1 MWHRL
6 GLRKLLGR
14 EQRDTSSSCSPCQSR
29 PQSYPVSGASSPD
42 TTPNG
47 STANVKPH
55 ETMTRRL
62 TRRVGVGLP
71 RATTFKRQV
80 SEQRDRLEPFEPPEP
95 RRAASADRRRPVSSQ
110 TQGTKTPQSAP
121 GPRTSAPEMQW
132 REQGEKHGEGDGASA
147 AIAEAA
153 EETETTAPTE
163 KTTEP
168 EEATER
174 TMVDES
180 SEANP
185 NHPNHT
191 EDVDDRSDPRS
202 ERSRRPPGPDP
213 NMETIDSAEESRI
226 IEMELEKRWILN
238 LTMHFRDRSRREK
251 LFVTYAETPTLWRR
265 VTISCDYRSP
275 EPDSL
280 EQDLSEMWNQK
291 DRCARIY
298 ESLRESLAEIQFYDT
313 VTNLKLE
320 TRDGRLHVHVTE
332 DVNETIA
339 YPAIFHIGH
348 LPGIKLVSED
358 RLHFVRHESGF
369 VYHVELNGRSFIKK
383 EIPGPDMVDEFLYEI
398 NALHE
403 LLGAQN
409 VIQLEAIVVDEE
421 RQVIKGLLIGY
432 ADKGALVDML
442 YYRDGKNTISWKRR
456 ERWAKQIV
464 QGLAEIH
471 EAGFVQGDFTLSNI
485 VLDANDDAKI
495 IDINRRGCPVGW
507 EPPEIVAKLE
517 SKQRISMY
525 IGVKT
530 DLFQLGMTLWA
541 IATEND
547 EPERQCR
554 PLLLPDDLQIPD
566 YYRRLVAICMS
577 PYPQQRLSAK
587 ELLTLFPPFIPP
599 TSHALPMVYYPP
611 PTGMGVGPRTS
622 HPHPHAHPPL
632 ENGFAHLHSR
642 AGSAEENPQ
651 PQSPGQQ
658 HPQDDG
664 YSSMSRQSHSDTGPR
679 RVSYI
684 QSDGEKTRPGSP
696 EAVEEE
702 SKAIEASM
710 QLVPRVDPLDFLRK
724 QAANTDA
731 NTNNTNN
738 SNN

>member
-29 PQSYPVSGASSPD
+29 PQSYPVPGASSPD

-55 ETMTRRL
+55 ENMTRRL

-110 TQGTKTPQSAP
+110 TQGTKIPQPAP

-132 REQGEKHGEGDGASA
+132 REQSEKHGEGEDASA
-147 AIAEAA
+147 VIAEAA
-153 EETETTAPTE
+153 EESETTAPTE

-174 TMVDES
+174 TM
-180 SEANP
+180 
-185 NHPNHT
+185 
-191 EDVDDRSDPRS
+191 
-202 ERSRRPPGPDP
+202 
-213 NMETIDSAEESRI
+213 SRI

-265 VTISCDYRSP
+265 VTVSCDYRSP

-358 RLHFVRHESGF
+358 HLHFVRHESGF

-409 VIQLEAIVVDEE
+409 VIQLEAIVMDEE

-442 YYRDGKNTISWKRR
+442 YYRDGKNTIPWKRR

-485 VLDANDDAKI
+485 VLDGNDDAKI

-541 IATEND
+541 VATEND

-554 PLLLPDDLQIPD
+554 PLLIPEDIDIPD

-611 PTGMGVGPRTS
+611 PPTGMGVGPRTS
-622 HPHPHAHPPL
+622 HPHPHPHPPL
-632 ENGFAHLHSR
+632 ENGFAYLHSR
-642 AGSAEENPQ
+642 AGSAEESQQ

-684 QSDGEKTRPGSP
+684 QSDGEKTRSVSP

-702 SKAIEASM
+702 PKPIEASM

-738 SNN
+738 NNNNKN

>member
-1 MWHRL
+1 
-6 GLRKLLGR
+6 
-14 EQRDTSSSCSPCQSR
+14 
-29 PQSYPVSGASSPD
+29 
-42 TTPNG
+42 
-47 STANVKPH
+47 
-55 ETMTRRL
+55 MTRRL

-110 TQGTKTPQSAP
+110 TQGTRTPQPAP
-121 GPRTSAPEMQW
+121 GPRSSAPDMQW
-132 REQGEKHGEGDGASA
+132 LEQSKKQSEGEGATA
-147 AIAEAA
+147 TIAEAA
-153 EETETTAPTE
+153 AETEAENMAPTE
-163 KTTEP
+163 KTTVP
-168 EEATER
+168 EEATDR

-180 SEANP
+180 SDANH
-185 NHPNHT
+185 NHQNHT
-191 EDVDDRSDPRS
+191 EDVDDRSDLRS
-202 ERSRRPPGPDP
+202 ERSRRPPEPDP
-213 NMETIDSAEESRI
+213 NIETMDAAEESRM

-265 VTISCDYRSP
+265 VTISCDYRNP

-298 ESLRESLAEIQFYDT
+298 ESLRESLSEIQFYDT

-348 LPGIKLVSED
+348 LPGIRLVPED
-358 RLHFVRHESGF
+358 SLHFVRHESGF
-369 VYHVELNGRSFIKK
+369 VYHVELNGRSYIKK

-409 VIQLEAIVVDEE
+409 VIQLEAIVVNEE
-421 RQVIKGLLIGY
+421 RQMIKGLLIGY

-442 YYRDGKNTISWKRR
+442 YYRDGKDAISWRRR

-485 VLDANDDAKI
+485 VLDGDDNAKI

-554 PLLLPDDLQIPD
+554 PLLLPDDLDIPD
-566 YYRRLVAICMS
+566 YYRRLVAICLS
-577 PYPQQRLSAK
+577 PVPQHRLSAK
-587 ELLTLFPPFIPP
+587 ELLTLFPPYIPP
-599 TSHALPMVYYPP
+599 TAHSLPMVYYPP
-611 PTGMGVGPRTS
+611 PTGMGAGSCSR
-622 HPHPHAHPPL
+622 HAHPPL
-632 ENGFAHLHSR
+632 QNGFAYLHSQ
-642 AGSAEENPQ
+642 AGPGEEHQN
-651 PQSPGQQ
+651 PQSPVQQ

-679 RVSYI
+679 RASYM

-710 QLVPRVDPLDFLRK
+710 QLVPRVDPLDFLKK
-724 QAANTDA
+724 QAANANT
-731 NTNNTNN
+731 NTNNTN
-738 SNN
+738 SD

>member
-62 TRRVGVGLP
+62 TRRVGVVS

-110 TQGTKTPQSAP
+110 TQGTKTPQPAP
-121 GPRTSAPEMQW
+121 GPRTSAPEIQW
-132 REQGEKHGEGDGASA
+132 REQGEKHGEGEDASA
-147 AIAEAA
+147 VIAEAA
-153 EETETTAPTE
+153 EETETT
-163 KTTEP
+163 
-168 EEATER
+168 
-174 TMVDES
+174 
-180 SEANP
+180 
-185 NHPNHT
+185 
-191 EDVDDRSDPRS
+191 
-202 ERSRRPPGPDP
+202 RSRRPPEPDP
-213 NMETIDSAEESRI
+213 NMETMDPAEESRI

-265 VTISCDYRSP
+265 VTVSCDYRSP

-358 RLHFVRHESGF
+358 HLHFVRHESGF

-485 VLDANDDAKI
+485 VLDGNDDAKI

-541 IATEND
+541 VATEND

-554 PLLLPDDLQIPD
+554 PLLIPDDIDIPD

-622 HPHPHAHPPL
+622 HPHPHPPL
-632 ENGFAHLHSR
+632 ENGFAYLHSR
-642 AGSAEENPQ
+642 AGSAEESQQ

-684 QSDGEKTRPGSP
+684 QSDGEKTRPVSP

-702 SKAIEASM
+702 PKPIEASM
-710 QLVPRVDPLDFLRK
+710 QLVPRVDPLDFLRR

-738 SNN
+738 NN